1 MPVALG
7 AGGVLI
13 SARSVDRLHRAFGVA
28 LIGAAILVPQIA
40 HADETVMVEDN
51 SRVACVA
58 SEKDLTRISLIGDEF
73 ASVSKVQPTNPLDDF
88 SVVNEPTRGDIYL
101 SVPEGFRP
109 KLLSFFGTTKK
120 GYVYKFG
127 CRIEAIE
134 AQQIF
139 VSNPVALAKVETAEE
154 GDVEAPDP
162 DETAVRL
169 IQAMASQEVV
179 PGYRMRRSALVPV
192 QAGDLTVQLVAE
204 YEGLDVVGRIVRIE
218 NSSAAPVE
226 ITEARIAPADA
237 LAVSIA
243 NPKLAPR
250 QATSAYVVTRKQG
263 S

>member
-13 SARSVDRLHRAFGVA
+13 SARSIDRLHRAFGVA
-28 LIGAAILVPQIA
+28 MIGAAFLVPQIA
-40 HADETVMVEDN
+40 RADETVMVEDN

-101 SVPEGFRP
+101 SIPEGFRP
-109 KLLSFFGTTKK
+109 KILSFFGTTKK

-139 VSNPVALAKVETAEE
+139 VSNPVALAKVETADDS
-154 GDVEAPDP
+154 DVEAPDA

-169 IQAMASQEVV
+169 IQAMASQE
-179 PGYRMRRSALVPV
+179 
-192 QAGDLTVQLVAE
+192 
-204 YEGLDVVGRIVRIE
+204 
-218 NSSAAPVE
+218 
-226 ITEARIAPADA
+226 
-237 LAVSIA
+237 
-243 NPKLAPR
+243 
-250 QATSAYVVTRKQG
+250 
-263 S
+263 